1 MMFLKNK
8 IITFFLLFTF
18 VHVSGFTIDT
28 IQKNFENQK
37 DLIALTIFNSEKF
50 YVVENTLSINNK
62 HVDVIDNKINAS
74 KNVVFYQNPQIKIKI
89 DNSILAVAKK
99 MKVKSKFLS
108 STTNLSQKPKQA
120 TNYLPF
126 GSFPDE
132 NSFFAI
138 HLHNSVLVPSKPRF
152 ILNAES
158 ALKSFNKKTKYIT
171 LIKKVFFSSE
181 KRLVSSF
188 YSKAPRIRP
197 PPTV

>member
-1 MMFLKNK
+1 MILKNK
-8 IITFFLLFTF
+8 IIAFFLLFTF

-28 IQKNFENQK
+28 IQKNFESQK
-37 DLIALTIFNSEKF
+37 DSIVLTVFNLENF

-62 HVDVIDNKINAS
+62 YVDVIDNKITAS
-74 KNVVFYQNPQIKIKI
+74 KNIVFYQNPQIKIKI
-89 DNSILAVAKK
+89 DNTILVVAKK

-132 NSFFAI
+132 NSLFAS
-138 HLHNSVLVPSKPRF
+138 HLHNNVLVPSKPRF
-152 ILNAES
+152 ILNAKS
-158 ALKSFNKKTKYIT
+158 ALNSFNKKTKYIS

-181 KRLVSSF
+181 KRFVSSF
-188 YSKAPRIRP
+188 YSKTSRIRP
-197 PPTV
+197 PPAV